1 MIIDRK
7 NDAITIRNHFTS
19 RKDHM
24 TLLLISDVHIDAKDC
39 DRKLLIGHLEEAK
52 ARGAGVLIFGDL
64 FDCMG
69 GKYDKRTTKSDLL
82 PEYQVNNYFDAIVKD
97 AAKILKPYA
106 ENILMIGDGNHEL
119 SVRERHETD
128 LIQNLIDQ
136 LRPEILHGKY
146 SGFIRVFFERCEKR
160 RGSFTIYYN
169 HGSGGNS
176 PASRGV
182 LQSGRRQESRE
193 ADIYVSGH
201 NHNSWDMPRPKLVL
215 NAECVLELTEPEHLN
230 LGTYKN
236 DLLSGGFADI
246 KEFPPPALGGYW
258 LKFFQKNDRTYFETV
273 RAKV

>member
-1 MIIDRK
+1 MKTKHKIMIIDRK

-182 LQSGRRQESRE
+182 LQSGRRQESR
-193 ADIYVSGH
+193 
-201 NHNSWDMPRPKLVL
+201 PRSV
-215 NAECVLELTEPEHLN
+215 
-230 LGTYKN
+230 GI
-236 DLLSGGFADI
+236 G
-246 KEFPPPALGGYW
+246 
-258 LKFFQKNDRTYFETV
+258 
-273 RAKV
+273 